1 MLILPFIHTL
11 YIGLTINY
19 WEKKYYFRF
28 KYTIWLKSKQN
39 IIGYISCHYLN
50 NVEHILFSDV
60 GWMEAKYR
68 ELTPESEVGGG
79 GTVKENFWFLDFYIN
94 AMLCFHF
101 YILHVT
107 AAHEYFPSCVYTTI
121 WRHALGNKT
130 CQRLSDDDAQVL
142 FYLHCLFQVVVLN
155 PFLFRSSPPVF
166 CQHFEQTHS
175 WLFYK

>member
-1 MLILPFIHTL
+1 M
-11 YIGLTINY
+11 TI
-19 WEKKYYFRF
+19 KLLF

-142 FYLHCLFQVVVLN
+142 FYLHCLFQVVFLN
-155 PFLFRSSPPVF
+155 PFLFRSSSPVF